1 MASGG
6 AIPLK
11 LSKVGGSPEAGGHQ
25 EYRHRPSDCLPPPL
39 PTSLLQVEALMKKEL
54 EAKGAKAKSDHW
66 LATGIVVKVMSQEL
80 KAHGY
85 YKQKVG
91 GGRP

>member
-1 MASGG
+1 
-6 AIPLK
+6 
-11 LSKVGGSPEAGGHQ
+11 
-25 EYRHRPSDCLPPPL
+25 
-39 PTSLLQVEALMKKEL
+39 MKKEL

-66 LATGIVVKVMSQEL
+66 LAAGIIVKVMSQEL